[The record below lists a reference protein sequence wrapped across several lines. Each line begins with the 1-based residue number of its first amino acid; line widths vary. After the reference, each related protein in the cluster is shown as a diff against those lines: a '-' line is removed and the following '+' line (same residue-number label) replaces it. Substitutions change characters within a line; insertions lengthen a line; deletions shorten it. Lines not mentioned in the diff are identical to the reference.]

1 MPVDFRYHLASLVAV
16 FCALLIGILLGI
28 ALVGDPS
35 LENQLKA
42 WREQHSRDTRTIAE
56 LKRSQDNSRAFGKQ
70 VLPYLID
77 ARLQGV
83 RVAVVLNR
91 DLGNL
96 PWVEA
101 VITALRQAGGQI
113 VSVTSILPRFMELKP
128 EDAEAIFR
136 DFGFVIPIEGDLRS
150 ILASKLA
157 MRIAERSSPELAF
170 RLRQLGLI
178 RVEGDHTLRADSIL
192 LVGGADS
199 DLTSVNIIDL
209 PMIRALQE
217 NGKRVVACEASNSQ
231 LSAMYAYQRR
241 AIPTVDNADTPAGQL
256 ALVLVLAGAGGDFGV
271 KNTADQ
277 LLPPLPPVGR

>member
-42 WREQHSRDTRTIAE
+42 WREQHARDARTIAQ
-56 LKRSQDNSRAFGKQ
+56 LKDSQGSSRAFGKQ

-77 ARLQGV
+77 ARLHGV

-91 DLGNL
+91 DFGNV

-101 VITALRQAGGQI
+101 VITTIGQAGGQVTSI
-113 VSVTSILPRFMELKP
+113 TSILPRFMELKR
-128 EDAEAIFR
+128 EDAEAIFN
-136 DFGFVIPIEGDLRS
+136 DLGFVIPIEGDLHS

-157 MRIAERSSPELAF
+157 VRIAERSSPALSF

-178 RVEGDHTLRADSIL
+178 RVEGDNTLRADTVL

-199 DLTSVNIIDL
+199 DLTSVNVIDL

-217 NGKRVVACEASNSQ
+217 NGKRVIACEASNSQ

-241 AIPTVDNADTPAGQL
+241 AIPTVDDADTPAGQL
-256 ALVLVLAGAGGDFGV
+256 ALVLVLGGASGDFGV

-277 LLPPLPPVGR
+277 LLPPLPPFGR